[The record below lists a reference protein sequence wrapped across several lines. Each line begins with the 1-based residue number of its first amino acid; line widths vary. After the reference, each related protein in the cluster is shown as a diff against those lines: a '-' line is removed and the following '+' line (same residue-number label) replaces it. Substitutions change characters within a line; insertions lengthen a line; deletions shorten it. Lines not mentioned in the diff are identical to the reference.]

1 MPGLHAACLDC
12 LMWREKGRKRT
23 EAHCID
29 FLSKLLHSI
38 IPDPKIDP
46 CAGLCSMRD
55 KSLLMWHSSYRV
67 CLTSLSCDCRDPLE
81 RLVRDLSIYKD
92 NSDFE
97 RQVLAIYEKVVK
109 GALAEKEVSFVKS
122 LDSTLSTASSS
133 RPPASPD
140 IDGREPDTLRWIKQ
154 QKELQLANLKSHAG
168 PKVSSFRQDRRASH
182 LVQQKSMVSMPI
194 EGVSTTDSR
203 FSEIRM

>member
-1 MPGLHAACLDC
+1 LQCSRVWRLHTARCLGSMPGLHAACLDC

-140 IDGREPDTLRWIKQ
+140 IDGSLTRCVGSNSKKKCNWQTLR
-154 QKELQLANLKSHAG
+154 AM
-168 PKVSSFRQDRRASH
+168 
-182 LVQQKSMVSMPI
+182 LVQRSARSVKIGELRILSNRNPWSQCP
-194 EGVSTTDSR
+194 
-203 FSEIRM
+203 